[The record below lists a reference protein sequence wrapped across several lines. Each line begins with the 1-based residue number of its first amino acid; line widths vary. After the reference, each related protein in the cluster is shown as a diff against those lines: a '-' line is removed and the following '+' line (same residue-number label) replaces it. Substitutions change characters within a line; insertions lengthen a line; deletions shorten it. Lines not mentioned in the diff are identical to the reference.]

1 MLTSNT
7 RDAEMNANIEG
18 KFGVTRTSRLR
29 VGAVW
34 CAAVA
39 SSGGPGMIRT
49 AVGVTFHINLQ
60 WS

>member
-18 KFGVTRTSRLR
+18 KVGVTHTSRLR
-29 VGAVW
+29 VGDVW

-39 SSGGPGMIRT
+39 SSGG
-49 AVGVTFHINLQ
+49 LE
-60 WS
+60 

>member
-7 RDAEMNANIEG
+7 
-18 KFGVTRTSRLR
+18 R

-49 AVGVTFHINLQ
+49 AAGVTFYINLQ